1 MFGKI
6 IEGEGRVWELI
17 LFSLSISKI
26 DIRVKRVANWERG
39 RGLFETLMVRSESK
53 SMKTR

>member
-1 MFGKI
+1 VFGKI

-39 RGLFETLMVRSESK
+39 RELFETLMVRSESK